1 MAPGEKTQGVRMA
14 GFANKVRVLKMAL
27 AVGAASC
34 ALQGGTATAQNA
46 TARQSIDID
55 IPAGTLG
62 DALIALGRQA
72 KVQIAFLPDRVAGRK
87 VSRLR
92 GNFTIDEALA
102 RLLRGTLLG
111 VQRLQNGSYVV
122 GGPTKATAEKIRRYA
137 ADAASDQGI
146 VNGDPGIPEILVTGR
161 RALTLNADIPHTENE
176 AQPYTVFSREQIK
189 RSGAMNLEDFLRDN
203 LGASTSVRTSAQG
216 GGVTSRDSI
225 VNLRGIGLDGT
236 LILVDGRRYA
246 EPNSGV
252 AGTFTQ
258 SSVVGIPLDQIERV
272 EVLASSAAGQYGS
285 NAVGGVINIVLRRD
299 FHGIET
305 SAYVGG
311 TTKGNAIERRLSVN
325 ATFPIAAKTTLT
337 LSGSW
342 KKSDPLYAGDTD
354 FINERLA
361 YILKNNPKYL
371 ETAQLIYSTTPN
383 IRSSNGSNLVLRPQY
398 AVNGVTALNSAV
410 TYLPAGYRG
419 IALDGPGALL
429 TNAGRQNLTP
439 SPNDSGQGPILGDRI
454 ALIYGNTVWN
464 GTATLRS
471 DVTDWLSLY
480 GSASYNRVEASSDT
494 TPVPNVVNLPAN
506 NPLNPFT
513 TAIDVSFPSNE
524 PFVRFRSKS
533 DSFQLIGGAIVTL
546 PWHWRA
552 SFDVNTS
559 TNTSDSYG
567 SKRQLDPTYYAQL
580 VTNPSINVLLDTL
593 AYPLSY
599 QYDTNGHYSRRSPSK
614 SSLTSYKFTL
624 AGPIGFARLWGGKPV
639 MTLSA
644 EVQRQWL
651 GDSVSYTDG
660 PGSASVS
667 YSPERSLNTKSAYGQ
682 LVLPIV
688 GEDNHVPLMSG
699 LELRLSG
706 RYDAYSGLGAN
717 TTFQC
722 VSGHPGV
729 LTPAEEDAPCP
740 APGVTIPYRRVNNH
754 SINPV
759 VAAKW
764 SVTPDIAFRGTYS
777 TGYTP
782 PQLNNV
788 VPNTGL
794 STLGFT
800 NGLSVAGRDPL
811 RGNERIGTSIFGI
824 FWIVEGLNGGNPD
837 IDPQK
842 SNSWSFGTILT
853 PRFVKGLTLRA
864 DWTKIVIENG
874 YYDPSLLING
884 TTPQEL
890 AALAD
895 FMSTYPERFRRGPV
909 PAGDPYTVGPIIYI
923 DATTANLSRF
933 TSEALDFSGE
943 YLTQIGDGQ
952 LSINAS
958 ATLMLHLTRQLTPT
972 APVIDFTGVVSAQN
986 FYSNGDS
993 LKFKG
998 NLSANYSTSRW
1009 NVGARARHFS
1019 GYYVNNAH
1027 TRVLEQGSNRVNAQ
1041 TYFDIFG
1048 GVKVFKKT
1056 DLSIGVNNLLNK
1068 RPAYDVTRVSGYAP
1082 NGDPRM
1088 RTFYVNLT
1096 QRF

>member
-1 MAPGEKTQGVRMA
+1 MA

-34 ALQGGTATAQNA
+34 ALQGGTATAQSA
-46 TARQSIDID
+46 AARQSIDID
-55 IPAGTLG
+55 IPAGNLG

-122 GGPTKATAEKIRRYA
+122 GGPTKAAVDTVRRYA
-137 ADAASDQGI
+137 ADAASDQGF

-161 RALTLNADIPHTENE
+161 RALTLNADIPHNEDE

-189 RSGAMNLEDFLRDN
+189 RSGASNLEDFLRDN
-203 LGASTSVRTSAQG
+203 LGAMTSVRTSAQG
-216 GGVTSRDSI
+216 GGVTSRDSVI
-225 VNLRGIGLDGT
+225 NLRGIGLDGT

-258 SSVVGIPLDQIERV
+258 SSVVGIPLEQIERV

-305 SAYVGG
+305 SAYLGG
-311 TTKGNAIERRLSVN
+311 TTKGAALERRLSVN
-325 ATFPIAAKTTLT
+325 ATFPLLPKTTLT

-342 KKSDPLYAGDTD
+342 KKADPLYAGDTD
-354 FINERLA
+354 FINARLA
-361 YILKNNPKYL
+361 FILKNNPKYL
-371 ETAQLIYSTTPN
+371 ETAPLIYSTTPN
-383 IRSSNGSNLVLRPQY
+383 IRASNGSNLVLRPQY
-398 AVNGVTALNSAV
+398 AVNGVTALGSAI
-410 TYLPAGYRG
+410 TYIPAGYRG
-419 IALDGPGALL
+419 IALDGASALL
-429 TNAGRQNLTP
+429 ANAGRQNVAP
-439 SPNDSGQGPILGDRI
+439 SPNDSGQGPILGDRV
-454 ALIYGNTVWN
+454 ALTYGSTVWN

-471 DVTDWLSLY
+471 DVTNWLSLY
-480 GSASYNRVEASSDT
+480 GSAAYSRVEASSDT
-494 TPVPNVVNLPAN
+494 SPVPNGLSLAAG

-524 PFVRFRSKS
+524 PFVRFQSKS
-533 DSFQLIGGAIVTL
+533 ESVQLIGGAIVKL
-546 PWHWRA
+546 PWHWQA
-552 SFDVNTS
+552 NFDVNTS
-559 TNTSDSYG
+559 TSTSSSYN
-567 SKRQLDPTYYAQL
+567 SKRQLDATYYAQL

-593 AYPLSY
+593 AYPLAY
-599 QYDTNGHYSRRSPSK
+599 QYDTGGHYSRRSPSK
-614 SSLTSYKFTL
+614 SSYTSYKLTL

-639 MTLSA
+639 LTLA
-644 EVQRQWL
+644 IEKQRQWL
-651 GDSVSYTDG
+651 GDSIAYNDG
-660 PGSASVS
+660 PGSATVS
-667 YSPERSLNTKSAYGQ
+667 YSPERSLDTKSAYGQ
-682 LVLPIV
+682 LVLPVV
-688 GEDNHVPLMSG
+688 GADNHVPLMYG
-699 LELRLSG
+699 FELRLSG
-706 RYDAYSGLGAN
+706 RYDAYEGVGTN
-717 TTFQC
+717 RTFQC

-729 LTPAEEDAPCP
+729 LTPAEEDSPCP
-740 APGVTIPYRRVNNH
+740 APGVTIPYRTARNH

-764 SVTPDIAFRGTYS
+764 SVTPDIAFRGSYS

-782 PQLNNV
+782 PQLNNI
-788 VPNTGL
+788 VPSTGL

-800 NGLSVAGRDPL
+800 NALSVAARDPL

-824 FWIVEGLNGGNPD
+824 FYLVEGLNGGNPN

-842 SNSWSFGTILT
+842 SDSWSFGTVLT
-853 PRFVKGLTLRA
+853 PRFIKGLTLRA
-864 DWTKIVIENG
+864 DWTRIVINNG
-874 YYDPSLLING
+874 YYDPQSLLNA

-895 FMSTYPERFRRGPV
+895 FMAAFPERFRRGPV
-909 PAGDPYTVGPIIYI
+909 PAGDPYSVGPIIYV
-923 DATTANLSRF
+923 DATTANLSRY
-933 TSEALDFSGE
+933 TSEALDFSGD
-943 YLTQIGDGQ
+943 YQTQIGEGQ
-952 LSINAS
+952 LTISGS
-958 ATLMLHLTRQLTPT
+958 ATLLLNITSKLTPSA
-972 APVIDFTGVVSAQN
+972 APRDLTGVVSTAN

-998 NLSANYSTSRW
+998 VLSANYSTPKW
-1009 NVGARARHFS
+1009 NFGVRARHFS
-1019 GYYVNNAH
+1019 GYYVNNLH
-1027 TRVLEQGSNRVNAQ
+1027 TVVLEQGSSRVEAS
-1041 TYFDIFG
+1041 TYFDIYG
-1048 GVKVFKKT
+1048 GVKLFRKT
-1056 DLSIGVNNLLNK
+1056 ELSIGLNNVLNK
-1068 RPAYDVTRVSGYAP
+1068 RPPYDVTRTSGYAP

-1088 RTFYVNLT
+1088 RTFNMNLT